1 MGGVGVT
8 APAPLLLLQGCKFS
22 LSISKLH
29 SRMVSAEE
37 IRQGERLNLQ
47 SNIMSKR
54 KPNPIVDP
62 NSYEPLG
69 DYIILEPQQEEAIT
83 EGGIHIPEQ
92 ARSYLNEGKV
102 VKTGPDVSPNIS
114 KGKFVTFE
122 ASSEFRLKMAKDL
135 ILFVV
140 KESSLI
146 LIREDKVSKLFPEL
160 PPARYLCAQHQ
171 YEADIPCPK
180 CSAEFQKNFGTK

>member
-1 MGGVGVT
+1 
-8 APAPLLLLQGCKFS
+8 
-22 LSISKLH
+22 
-29 SRMVSAEE
+29 
-37 IRQGERLNLQ
+37 
-47 SNIMSKR
+47 MSKR

-69 DYIILEPQQEEAIT
+69 DYIILEPEQEAEVS

-135 ILFVV
+135 VLFVV

-146 LIREDKVSKLFPEL
+146 LIREDKVSKLFPAHGGA
-160 PPARYLCAQHQ
+160 P
-171 YEADIPCPK
+171 D
-180 CSAEFQKNFGTK
+180 FQKACGHSQVTTLIARGKGQCDLCGITLGWDNSTLVWVPLQPNT

>member
-1 MGGVGVT
+1 
-8 APAPLLLLQGCKFS
+8 
-22 LSISKLH
+22 
-29 SRMVSAEE
+29 
-37 IRQGERLNLQ
+37 
-47 SNIMSKR
+47 MSKR

-69 DYIILEPQQEEAIT
+69 DYIILEPQQEDEIS
-83 EGGIHIPEQ
+83 EGGIVIPDQ

-102 VKTGPDVSPNIS
+102 VKTGPDVSSNIS

-122 ASSEFRLKMAKDL
+122 AASEFRLKMAKDL

-146 LIREDKVSKLFPEL
+146 LIREDKVAKLFPAPEQTL
-160 PPARYLCAQHQ
+160 YRCEKHQHH
-171 YEADIPCPK
+171 AAIPCPACK
-180 CSAEFQKNFGTK
+180 EEFNKITR

>member
-1 MGGVGVT
+1 
-8 APAPLLLLQGCKFS
+8 
-22 LSISKLH
+22 
-29 SRMVSAEE
+29 
-37 IRQGERLNLQ
+37 
-47 SNIMSKR
+47 MSKR

-69 DYIILEPQQEEAIT
+69 DYIILEPQQEDEIS
-83 EGGIHIPEQ
+83 EGGIVIPDQ

-122 ASSEFRLKMAKDL
+122 AASEFRLKMAKDL
-135 ILFVV
+135 VLFVV

-146 LIREDKVSKLFPEL
+146 LIREDKVSKLFPQ
-160 PPARYLCAQHQ
+160 PSVGRCAQHD
-171 YEADIPCPK
+171 APNPCPV
-180 CSAEFQKNFGTK
+180 CAAEFQKSFGSR